1 MVLIGL
7 VKPSEKIHQLA
18 GVKPSCCHRP
28 RGTYIVFESGHLIG
42 AELQTHQVGARCA
55 QFQGR
60 FLADFYA
67 TVVPRDPGGNAKFGK
82 IFGLG

>member
-1 MVLIGL
+1 MLFL
-7 VKPSEKIHQLA
+7 S
-18 GVKPSCCHRP
+18 
-28 RGTYIVFESGHLIG
+28 RGQFRAPENQYFYIVFESGHLIG